1 MASTKV
7 AILGTGELARQ
18 LIRKIFDDYSAEI
31 VLIADI
37 SGQYVTDSDLADDI
51 SYHLQYDTLYKR
63 WKGHSVSSS
72 NGNLVIEG
80 KNILCKVDESIDIL
94 PLGSLD
100 VDVLIDCSGK
110 SDDGSVINGV
120 WNAGGKCCIAT
131 TRPSTNAHTNYYN
144 NNTIVTPLND
154 IQHGQSAYL
163 CDGNVVARS
172 IISYIIDY
180 NQVIDIAHYIVHKP
194 NTNYMYV
201 QDYPNGSANRNSRA
215 CDNTI
220 YEGTP
225 SSGDLV
231 GRIMPQIN
239 GKCYTSTYRIVN
251 KTMHSTLCDFTVL
264 HSDTIEHVIGNIK
277 GYSGDGYKY
286 LLYDNDDTVSSDY
299 ENQDCIGLND
309 NCISMQQNGE
319 RVQVNMYYDAI
330 LLQVRNIV
338 EYIYSHSGDWGY
350 NS

>member
-1 MASTKV
+1 MASKV
-7 AILGTGELARQ
+7 AILGTGVLARQ
-18 LIRKIFDDYSAEI
+18 LIRTIFDEYGMEI
-31 VLIADI
+31 VLVTDI
-37 SGQYVTDSDLADDI
+37 SGQYATDSDLADDI

-63 WKGHSVSSS
+63 WKAHQASAH
-72 NGNLVIEG
+72 NDKLIIDG
-80 KNILCKVDESIDIL
+80 KEIPCKVDESIDNL
-94 PLGSLD
+94 TLGALD

-110 SDDGSVINGV
+110 SDNGSIITGV

-131 TRPSTNAHTNYYN
+131 TRPSLTALPNYYHN
-144 NNTIVTPLND
+144 NIIVTPLND

-172 IISYIIDY
+172 IISKIIDN

-215 CDNTI
+215 CDNVI

-225 SSGDLV
+225 SSADLV
-231 GRIMPQIN
+231 GRIMPQLS

-251 KTMHSTLCDFTVL
+251 KTMHSTLCDFTVRY
-264 HSDTIEHVIGNIK
+264 SDTIEHVIGNIK

-286 LLYDNDDTVSSDY
+286 LLYDNQDTVSSDY

-338 EYIYSHSGDWGY
+338 DYISSHNGDWGY